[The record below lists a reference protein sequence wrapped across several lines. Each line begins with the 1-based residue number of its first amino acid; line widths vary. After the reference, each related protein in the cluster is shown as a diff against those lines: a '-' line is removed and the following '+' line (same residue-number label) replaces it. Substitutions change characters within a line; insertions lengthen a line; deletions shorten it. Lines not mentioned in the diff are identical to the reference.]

1 MNKITGA
8 SNKELK
14 FSRLIIFNEFISAPK
29 RSTIKET
36 LIGSKKR
43 EILIKPP
50 KICPICGS
58 KEIAGELM
66 INEKIRGISR
76 DNPTYLEVLVCK
88 EHQKLKKINLKMI
101 FLILFSIFICFFI
114 MIIISPFDS
123 IIFIVG
129 FCTTLAYL
137 IFNLI
142 KYQEDIKLIEKFIIF
157 EYFSE
162 RSVISIRNYHWAEEF
177 KQLNSCDEFKGD
189 LRLFEK
195 LEAKYKRIK
204 VILGIMLIIAFLGII
219 PSLIIYNFILI
230 YTVIVIVS
238 GLAVALGSV
247 EIYSLHKLP
256 KVKAEIYFNNY

>member
-1 MNKITGA
+1 VNKITGA

-162 RSVISIRNYHWAEEF
+162 RSVISIRN
-177 KQLNSCDEFKGD
+177 
-189 LRLFEK
+189 
-195 LEAKYKRIK
+195 
-204 VILGIMLIIAFLGII
+204 
-219 PSLIIYNFILI
+219 
-230 YTVIVIVS
+230 
-238 GLAVALGSV
+238 
-247 EIYSLHKLP
+247 
-256 KVKAEIYFNNY
+256 